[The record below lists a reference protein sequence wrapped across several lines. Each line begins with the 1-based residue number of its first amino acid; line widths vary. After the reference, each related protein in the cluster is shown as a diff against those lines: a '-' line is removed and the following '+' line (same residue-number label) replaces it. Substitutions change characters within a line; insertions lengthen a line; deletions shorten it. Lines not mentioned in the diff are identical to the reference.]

1 MERYQKLTAAC
12 LLFLSFIALAIV
24 LSMAKTILVP
34 FTMALFISLVCSPA
48 VSYLYNKLNLPT
60 PIALGITFLGF
71 ISAVFL
77 VIFLMNS
84 SVESFMEDADQ
95 YTSKIRKASQDVSN
109 VGKEVGYKVTPWEI
123 RKIIKEFPSPKFI
136 EKMMAQMAAFFSNT
150 FLVVVFA
157 LFFMAG
163 ETVSKR
169 DIPIIEEIKKSV
181 GTYMGTK
188 ILTSTLTAVVT
199 YIILKVFTI
208 EMAFMF
214 AMLTFLLNFIP
225 NFGSVVAVLLP
236 VPIIFLQYSFGIELF
251 LCLGLMLTVQM
262 VIGNILEPKIQG
274 DSMGLHPVTVLFC
287 LTFWGFIW
295 GVPGMFLSVPITASA
310 NIILSKFK
318 ATKSFSEILA
328 GNLKSLLKFN

>member
-1 MERYQKLTAAC
+1 MENYQKLTAAC
-12 LLFLSFIALAIV
+12 LLFLSFVTLAIV
-24 LSMAKTILVP
+24 LSMAKIILIP
-34 FTMALFISLVCSPA
+34 FTMAMFISLMFSPA
-48 VSYLYNKLNLPT
+48 IGYLYNKLSLPT
-60 PIALGITFLGF
+60 PIALGVTFIGF
-71 ISAVFL
+71 IISFAL
-77 VIFLMNS
+77 IIFLMNS
-84 SVESFMEDADQ
+84 SIESFMEDADK
-95 YTSKIRKASQDVSN
+95 YTSQLQKASQDVSKAS
-109 VGKEVGYKVTPWEI
+109 KEVGYQLTPWEI
-123 RKIIKEFPSPKFI
+123 RKKIKDFPSPKFI
-136 EKMMAQMAAFFSNT
+136 ESVMSQMATLVSNT

-188 ILTSTLTAVVT
+188 LLTSTLTGIIT
-199 YIILKVFTI
+199 YIILKSFGI

-236 VPIIFLQYSFGIELF
+236 VPIIFLQYSLGLELF
-251 LCLGLMLTVQM
+251 LCVGLMLTIQM
-262 VIGNILEPKIQG
+262 LIGNVLEPRIQG

-295 GVPGMFLSVPITASA
+295 GVPGMFLSVPITASIK
-310 NIILSKFK
+310 IIFSKFRV
-318 ATKSFSEILA
+318 TKSFAEILA
-328 GNLKSLLKFN
+328 GDLRSLRFN